1 MSGSP
6 SQHHPHDDAALP
18 ASTALPT
25 SGARAGEAA
34 SPPVVG
40 VLALQGGVVEHVRA
54 VESLGARA
62 VKVRSA
68 DDLVDPDGVPRIDAL
83 ILPGGESS
91 TVDRLC
97 RTFGLFEPLQRVV
110 RGGLPTL
117 GTCAGLI
124 MLSSEIEDP
133 APGQQSLGV
142 LDVSVNRNAFGS
154 QVASAEVELAWE
166 GPASD
171 VVAPGDVVRAA
182 FIRAPEVTRAGD
194 GVEVLARHRGAV
206 VAVRQGSVL
215 GISFHPELTGDT
227 TLHRLLLASVR

>member
-1 MSGSP
+1 MT
-6 SQHHPHDDAALP
+6 DAHAARTP
-18 ASTALPT
+18 PT
-25 SGARAGEAA
+25 
-34 SPPVVG
+34 VG
-40 VLALQGGVVEHVRA
+40 VLALQGGVVEHMRA

-62 VKVRSA
+62 VKVRA
-68 DDLVDPDGVPRIDAL
+68 PEDLAGVDAL

-97 RTFGLFEPLQRVV
+97 RTFGLFEPLQDAI

-124 MLSSEIEDP
+124 MLSREIEDP

-154 QVASAEVELAWE
+154 QVASAEVDLEWL
-166 GPASD
+166 GPAGD
-171 VVAPGDVVRAA
+171 VVGPGDVLRAA
-182 FIRAPEVTRAGD
+182 FIRAPEVTRTGD
-194 GVEVLARHRGAV
+194 GVEVLARHRGSV

-215 GISFHPELTGDT
+215 GISFHPELMGDT
-227 TLHRLLLASVR
+227 TLHRLLLERVG

>member
-6 SQHHPHDDAALP
+6 SQHHPYDDAALP
-18 ASTALPT
+18 ASAALPT
-25 SGARAGEAA
+25 PGAWAAEAA

-54 VESLGARA
+54 VESVGARA
-62 VKVRSA
+62 VKVRA
-68 DDLVDPDGVPRIDAL
+68 AEDLDDIDAL

-182 FIRAPEVTRAGD
+182 FIRAPEVTRAGE
-194 GVEVLARHRGAV
+194 GVEILARHRGAV
-206 VAVRQGSVL
+206 VAVRQGNVL

>member
-6 SQHHPHDDAALP
+6 SQHHPHDDDALP
-18 ASTALPT
+18 DPSAHPA
-25 SGARAGEAA
+25 
-34 SPPVVG
+34 VG

-97 RTFGLFEPLQRVV
+97 RTFGLFDSLQRVV

-166 GPASD
+166 GPASG

-227 TLHRLLLASVR
+227 TLHRMLLEQVAARRG

>member
-1 MSGSP
+1 MDRGP
-6 SQHHPHDDAALP
+6 SSQA
-18 ASTALPT
+18 PT
-25 SGARAGEAA
+25 SHEA
-34 SPPVVG
+34 SEPTTPVVG

-62 VKVRSA
+62 VKVRA
-68 DDLVDPDGVPRIDAL
+68 PEDLAGLDAL

-97 RTFGLFEPLQRVV
+97 RTFGLFEPLRGAI

-124 MLSSEIEDP
+124 MLATQIEDP

-154 QVASAEVELAWE
+154 QVASAEVDLAWL
-166 GPASD
+166 GPASG
-171 VVAPGDVVRAA
+171 VVGPGDHLKAA

-206 VAVRQGSVL
+206 VAVRQDNVL
-215 GISFHPELTGDT
+215 GISFHPELMGDT
-227 TLHRLLLASVR
+227 TLHRLLLDSAR

>member
-6 SQHHPHDDAALP
+6 GSAA
-18 ASTALPT
+18 
-25 SGARAGEAA
+25 
-34 SPPVVG
+34 PVVG
-40 VLALQGGVVEHVRA
+40 VLALQGGVVEHMRA
-54 VESLGARA
+54 AESLGARA
-62 VKVRSA
+62 VKVRA
-68 DDLVDPDGVPRIDAL
+68 PEDLQALDAL

-97 RTFGLFEPLQRVV
+97 RTFGLFEPLRDAI

-124 MLSSEIEDP
+124 MLSSQIEDP

-142 LDVSVNRNAFGS
+142 LDVTVNRNAFGS
-154 QVASAEVELAWE
+154 QVASEEVALDWLAPD
-166 GPASD
+166 PASG
-171 VVAPGDVVRAA
+171 AEGATVRAA
-182 FIRAPEVTRAGD
+182 FIRAPEVTRTGE

-227 TLHRLLLASVR
+227 TLHRTLLDAVG

>member
-1 MSGSP
+1 MSETRSHP
-6 SQHHPHDDAALP
+6 SATGDAALP
-18 ASTALPT
+18 DSAAPST
-25 SGARAGEAA
+25 SGARAGGAA

-62 VKVRSA
+62 VKVRAPEDLA
-68 DDLVDPDGVPRIDAL
+68 DLDAL

-97 RTFGLFEPLQRVV
+97 RTFGLFDPLRDAI

-124 MLSSEIEDP
+124 MLSAQIEDP

-142 LDVSVNRNAFGS
+142 LDVAVNRNAFGS
-154 QVASAEVELAWE
+154 QVASAEVELAWL
-166 GPASD
+166 GPPND
-171 VVAPGDVVRAA
+171 VVNPGDPLKAA
-182 FIRAPEVTRAGD
+182 FIRAPEVTRTGD
-194 GVEVLARHRGAV
+194 GVEVLARHGDAV
-206 VAVRQGSVL
+206 VAVRQGAVL
-215 GISFHPELTGDT
+215 GISFHPELVGDT
-227 TLHRLLLASVR
+227 TLRRLLLGSIAARSA